1 MKKARR
7 SGLIAVI
14 LVLAMIAAAFVVMV
28 VKNTPYGSSMKFGI
42 FDDIGELAALEKYA
56 ADGEEPEKDAALKN
70 LEPKEAWVRV
80 LNVDGSKCTV
90 RAYVF
95 GSQEDAAEY
104 YKKAANRTKV
114 NEGANGSASAGG
126 LFGPARY
133 VTVND
138 RNVLVITG
146 KSLAEISKA
155 LDAFFEADPGALSP
169 FEKKQ

>member
-7 SGLIAVI
+7 SGLIAVV

-95 GSQEDAAEY
+95 GSHEDAAEY

-114 NEGANGSASAGG
+114 NEGANGSAGAG
-126 LFGPARY
+126 LFGSAHY
-133 VTVND
+133 VTMND
-138 RNVLVITG
+138 KNVMVMTG

-155 LDAFFEADPGALSP
+155 LDAFFEATPGALSP